1 MNFVNQGSKTT
12 LKGKKTMQINHT
24 RPLIGLTALYAL
36 NPTHAA
42 GINDTG
48 ITTCSNETQNGLPCP
63 VTLAKMAN

>member
-1 MNFVNQGSKTT
+1 
-12 LKGKKTMQINHT
+12 MQINHT